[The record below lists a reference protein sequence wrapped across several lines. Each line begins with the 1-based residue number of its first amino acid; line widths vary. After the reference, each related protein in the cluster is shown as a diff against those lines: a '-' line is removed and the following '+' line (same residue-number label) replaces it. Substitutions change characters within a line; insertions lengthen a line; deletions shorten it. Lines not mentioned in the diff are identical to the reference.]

1 MFVAGGIVSLKP
13 IGGLITNNPSM
24 TVAQAEEAKKIADR
38 RATQRQQKVDQFI
51 NKVADAN
58 KDANNKPKWTVPF
71 K

>member
-1 MFVAGGIVSLKP
+1 MFVAGGIVGLKP
-13 IGGLITNNPSM
+13 IGGLITNNPNM
-24 TVAQAEEAKKIADR
+24 TAAQVDAAKKVADQ
-38 RATQRQQKVDQFI
+38 RAIQRQQKVDQFI